1 MSKQQNSKMK
11 YDYPEVVRG
20 LFMEVQKASEGY
32 QTIIV
37 SKKVESKMDE
47 LAEVTRKILRNPQ
60 GKAEEI
66 GTLKMVSKD
75 YVAYAHVN
83 GEANVFGAIR
93 SNGAQLLWPLF
104 TLNENGSTLVDSAQK
119 VDELAKIKEIKI
131 SESIEAM
138 KRLVRTY
145 NEIVDKK
152 ILKVSKPP
160 ANLYVHKQNIS
171 EIKFDGEKSNF
182 KF

>member
-1 MSKQQNSKMK
+1 MSKQQSSKMK

-20 LFMEVQKASEGY
+20 LFMEVQRASEGY

-37 SKKVESKMDE
+37 SKKVQSKMDE
-47 LAEVTRKILRNPQ
+47 LGEVTKKILRNPQ
-60 GKAEEI
+60 GKAEELVN
-66 GTLKMVSKD
+66 LKMVSKD

-83 GEANVFGAIR
+83 GDVNVFGAIR
-93 SNGAQLLWPLF
+93 SNGDQLLWPLF
-104 TLNENGSTLVDSAQK
+104 TLNENGSTLVDSVQK
-119 VDELAKIKEIKI
+119 VDQLAKTKEIKI

-138 KRLVRTY
+138 KRLVKTY
-145 NEIVDKK
+145 TEISEKK
-152 ILKVSKPP
+152 ILKVLKPQT
-160 ANLYVHKQNIS
+160 NLYAHRQNVS